1 MPLCN
6 YTKVLTN
13 NDIYRHGEITG
24 TAMLINRTHLIVI
37 DIDNKGKTIEER
49 KAIFDNLCT
58 TFLPSPD
65 STNNYEIAML
75 KGLYAE

>member
-1 MPLCN
+1 MENTICYFDDKRAYMPLCN

-24 TAMLINRTHLIVI
+24 TAMLINRTNFVII

-49 KAIFDNLCT
+49 KAIFDNLCK
-58 TFLPSPD
+58 TFLP
-65 STNNYEIAML
+65 
-75 KGLYAE
+75 